1 MNFFEYIERHKFSIL
16 GTIAVHIVILVWMN
30 LQLVESRPYKSGERV
45 VMRLDFT
52 EEEYESNE
60 EEFSE
65 EESELNGSSP
75 LTNVTANANQDKTT
89 YTNQSF
95 SKSKA
100 DQEVLDELK
109 KLEADEYNSIEH
121 NEEPENPKENNNR
134 NIDKGLVK
142 EGAETNENAAYG
154 NDVKATASY
163 YLPNR
168 TPQHKPTPS
177 YKCTSEG
184 IVTLKIKVNQKG
196 RVVSLSID
204 ESKTNTQNECLRNE
218 ALKYA
223 KKWRFTQDFNDVAK
237 KSGWI
242 KFTYVSQ

>member
-1 MNFFEYIERHKFSIL
+1 MVFFEYIERHKFSIL
-16 GTIAVHIVILVWMN
+16 GTIAIHVAILVWMN
-30 LQLVESRPYKSGERV
+30 LQLVNTISYKPKERV
-45 VMRLDFT
+45 VIRLDFT
-52 EEEYESNE
+52 EDENENEELSITDESNA
-60 EEFSE
+60 
-65 EESELNGSSP
+65 LDGNSP
-75 LTNVTANANQDKTT
+75 LTNVVANANQEKTS

-109 KLEADEYNSIEH
+109 KLEAAEYNSIEH
-121 NEEPENPKENNNR
+121 NEQPKNLNQSNNN
-134 NIDKGLVK
+134 NIDEGLVK
-142 EGAETNENAAYG
+142 EDAQTNENAAYG
-154 NDVKATASY
+154 NDIKATASY

-168 TPQHKPTPS
+168 TPQYKPTPS

-204 ESKTNTQNECLRNE
+204 EAKTNTQNECLRNE

>member
-1 MNFFEYIERHKFSIL
+1 MSFFEYIERHKFSIL
-16 GTIAVHIVILVWMN
+16 GTIAIHIVILVWMN
-30 LQLVESRPYKSGERV
+30 LQLVNTTPYKANERV
-45 VMRLDFT
+45 VMHLD
-52 EEEYESNE
+52 
-60 EEFSE
+60 FSE
-65 EESELNGSSP
+65 EENETEENSTSDETNELDGSAP
-75 LTNVTANANQDKTT
+75 LTNVTANANQEKTT

-100 DQEVLDELK
+100 DQEVLEELK
-109 KLEADEYNSIEH
+109 KLEADEFNSIEH
-121 NEEPENPKENNNR
+121 NEENESNPDKDKPKVDNNLIKEN
-134 NIDKGLVK
+134 
-142 EGAETNENAAYG
+142 AETNENARYG
-154 NDVKATASY
+154 NDVRATASY

-196 RVVSLSID
+196 RVASLAID
-204 ESKTNTQNECLRNE
+204 ETKTNTQNECLRNE

>member
-1 MNFFEYIERHKFSIL
+1 MSFFEFIERHKFSIL
-16 GTIAVHIVILVWMN
+16 GTIAIHIVILVWMN
-30 LQLVESRPYKSGERV
+30 LQLVQSRPYVAKERV

-52 EEEYESNE
+52 EDEDDATENQES
-60 EEFSE
+60 SE
-65 EESELNGSSP
+65 TSEQLNGSSP
-75 LTNVTANANQDKTT
+75 LTNVAANANQEKTT

-100 DQEVLDELK
+100 DQEVLEELK
-109 KLEADEYNSIEH
+109 RLEAEEFNSIKH
-121 NEEPENPKENNNR
+121 TEEKETPENHTR
-134 NIDKGLVK
+134 NIDNGLIK
-142 EGAETNENAAYG
+142 EDAESNENASYG
-154 NDVKATASY
+154 NDVRATANY
-163 YLPNR
+163 FLPNR

-177 YKCTSEG
+177 YKCTAEG
-184 IVTLKIKVNQKG
+184 VVTLKIKVNQKG
-196 RVVSLSID
+196 RVASLTID
-204 ESKTNTQNECLRNE
+204 ETKTNTQNECLRNE

>member
-1 MNFFEYIERHKFSIL
+1 
-16 GTIAVHIVILVWMN
+16 MN
-30 LQLVESRPYKSGERV
+30 LQLVNTTPYKANERV
-45 VMRLDFT
+45 VMHLD
-52 EEEYESNE
+52 
-60 EEFSE
+60 FSE
-65 EESELNGSSP
+65 EENKTEENSTSDETNELDGSSP
-75 LTNVTANANQDKTT
+75 LTNVAANANQEKTT

-109 KLEADEYNSIEH
+109 QLEADEFNSIEH
-121 NEEPENPKENNNR
+121 NEELDNTNQNNNR
-134 NIDKGLVK
+134 NIDNGLVK
-142 EGAETNENAAYG
+142 EDAETNENASYG
-154 NDVKATASY
+154 NDVRATASY

-196 RVVSLSID
+196 RVASLAID
-204 ESKTNTQNECLRNE
+204 ETKTNTQNECLRNE

-223 KKWRFTQDFNDVAK
+223 KKWRFTQDFNDAPK

>member
-1 MNFFEYIERHKFSIL
+1 MNFFEFIERHKFSIL
-16 GTIAVHIVILVWMN
+16 GTIVIHIIIFVWMN
-30 LQLVESRPYKSGERV
+30 LQLVQSRPYVANERV

-52 EEEYESNE
+52 EEEDETTE
-60 EEFSE
+60 D
-65 EESELNGSSP
+65 EESLAATEQLNGSSP
-75 LTNVTANANQDKTT
+75 LTNVVANANQEKTT

-109 KLEADEYNSIEH
+109 KLEAEEFNSIKHEQ
-121 NEEPENPKENNNR
+121 EDETTNNSSR
-134 NIDKGLVK
+134 TVDPGLVK
-142 EGAETNENAAYG
+142 EDAESNENASYG
-154 NDVKATASY
+154 NDVRATANY
-163 YLPNR
+163 FLPNR
-168 TPQHKPTPS
+168 TPQHQPTPS
-177 YKCTSEG
+177 YKCTAEG

-196 RVVSLSID
+196 RVASLAID
-204 ESKTNTQNECLRNE
+204 ETKTNTQNECLRNE